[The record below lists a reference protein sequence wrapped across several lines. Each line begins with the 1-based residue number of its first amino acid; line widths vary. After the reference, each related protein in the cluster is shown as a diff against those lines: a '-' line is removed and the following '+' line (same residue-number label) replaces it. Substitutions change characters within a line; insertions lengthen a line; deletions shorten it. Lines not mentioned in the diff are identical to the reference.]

1 MLQLKLPRLV
11 RRANAKPALLPI
23 VTPLVTPR
31 VTPDINKET
40 QMASTDMLPTSAAMQ
55 NAAQT
60 IPDDSTPQS
69 GGQRA
74 YLSPPAA
81 ASRSRELG
89 LVLLLTLLTG
99 LFFGCGVYMDLSA
112 ASLGVS
118 HLLTGL
124 NDAASHA
131 TAANT
136 GAASPE
142 LAQKLIEFQSTRIK
156 NIEDSA
162 QTAYDI
168 AKIALGALVS
178 AVAQLLSSRGHSAAT
193 TASTS

>member
-1 MLQLKLPRLV
+1 MLQLKLPRM
-11 RRANAKPALLPI
+11 AHAKAALSSMRTHGI
-23 VTPLVTPR
+23 THGV
-31 VTPDINKET
+31 NKET
-40 QMASTDMLPTSAAMQ
+40 HMASTDMLAGSAALQ
-55 NAAQT
+55 NADLRLAK
-60 IPDDSTPQS
+60 DSKDQS
-69 GGQRA
+69 TGQGA
-74 YLSPPAA
+74 DLPPR

-124 NDAASHA
+124 NDAALHA
-131 TAANT
+131 TSQGASQGTAAN
-136 GAASPE
+136 AAVATSPE
-142 LAQKLIEFQSTRIK
+142 LAQKLIDFQSTRIK

-178 AVAQLLSSRGHSAAT
+178 AVAQLLSSRSNSADT
-193 TASTS
+193 TAS